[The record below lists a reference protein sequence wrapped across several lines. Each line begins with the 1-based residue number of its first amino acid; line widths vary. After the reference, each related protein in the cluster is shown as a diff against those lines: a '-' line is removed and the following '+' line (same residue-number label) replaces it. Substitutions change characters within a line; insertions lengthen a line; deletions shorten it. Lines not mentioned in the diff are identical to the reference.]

1 MQPQPGR
8 KPAPRPA
15 TSKPTP
21 RRPAHKPRP
30 QPLEYTPPLT
40 VPIPASPQPAPAA
53 QQPQPHGRDAD
64 RAVVQSLARASRA
77 HARFTYAIIAVVAV
91 TTLVQAFVGVERSIR
106 LAAVDPAAIQRGEW
120 LRLLTGTY
128 LHGGLYHLVGNML
141 ALWTFGA
148 VMESRASRAQ
158 LPLVYLLS
166 GLGGSLAS
174 ALIPPDTP
182 SIGASGAVVGVL
194 GYLYVFS
201 RRQQFLF
208 PAAFRR
214 ATASAFTGLAVAGAL
229 GFWFIDN
236 AGHAGGAIT
245 GIFLA
250 GLIVDHAEMRE
261 PEVSRPLLDLL
272 GWVAM
277 AVIAAGA
284 VITIDVMTSGGL
296 RLDTLRAMTEPRESF
311 R

>member
-8 KPAPRPA
+8 KPAPRPP

-21 RRPAHKPRP
+21 RRPTHKVKT
-30 QPLEYTPPLT
+30 QPPPTPPL
-40 VPIPASPQPAPAA
+40 PAQTTETAPT
-53 QQPQPHGRDAD
+53 PNQPHGRDAD

-77 HARFTYAIIAVVAV
+77 HARFTYAIIAVVAA
-91 TTLVQAFVGVERSIR
+91 TTLVQAFVGIERSIG
-106 LAAVDPAAIQRGEW
+106 LASVDPGAIQRGEW

-166 GLGGSLAS
+166 GLGSSLAS

-201 RRQQFLF
+201 RRQRFLF
-208 PAAFRR
+208 PPAFRR

-236 AGHAGGAIT
+236 AGHAGGALT

-284 VITIDVMTSGGL
+284 VITIDGMTSGGL
-296 RLDTLRAMTEPRESF
+296 SLDSLRAMTEPRESF